1 MSDVLKSIYH
11 RPFIMVKDLFSVEN
25 KVVCISGSSRGL
37 GKAIAH
43 GFAERGAKVL
53 ISSWDLEELAAT
65 KQEFEA
71 EGLSIEAVVLDVQK
85 REDCQRFVDA
95 AMNLH
100 GRLDVM
106 ICNAGT
112 DIIKPAEQYEEN
124 EWDKVLDINLRG
136 YYFCAQFAA
145 QQMLNAEHGSIIMTS
160 SIAGTAGIPG
170 LTPYAASKGGI
181 NQLVRTMGVEWA
193 QRGVRVNAVAPGYIE
208 NIMANVEF
216 DESDPY
222 QKRVVTFTPMGRR
235 GAVEEFLGAYLFLAS
250 DASSYMTGEILYVDG
265 GYHAA

>member
-1 MSDVLKSIYH
+1 
-11 RPFIMVKDLFSVEN
+11 MVKDLFSVKD

-37 GKAIAH
+37 GKAIAQ

-53 ISSWDLEELAAT
+53 ISSWDSEELANT

-71 EGLSIEAVVLDVQK
+71 QSLMVESVVLDVRNQA
-85 REDCQRFVDA
+85 DCQHFVSTA
-95 AMNLH
+95 LERH
-100 GRLDVM
+100 GTVDVM

-124 EWDKVLDINLRG
+124 EWDKILDINLRG

-145 QQMLNAEHGSIIMTS
+145 QHMLRVGRGSIIMTS
-160 SIAGTAGIPG
+160 SIAGSAGIPG
-170 LTPYAASKGGI
+170 IVPYAASKGGI

-208 NIMANVEF
+208 NIMADVKF
-216 DESDPY
+216 DADDPY
-222 QKRVVTFTPMGRR
+222 QKRVVTFTPMSRR
-235 GAVEEFLGAYLFLAS
+235 GTIDEFLGAYLFLAS
-250 DASSYMTGEILYVDG
+250 EASSYITGEILYVDG

>member
-1 MSDVLKSIYH
+1 
-11 RPFIMVKDLFSVEN
+11 MVKNLFSVEN

-37 GKAIAH
+37 GKALAK
-43 GFAERGAKVL
+43 GFAERGAKVI
-53 ISSWDLEELAAT
+53 ISSWDSEELANT
-65 KQEFEA
+65 KQEFET
-71 EGLSIEAVVLDVQK
+71 EGLSTESVVLDVQNQA
-85 REDCQRFVDA
+85 DCKRFVETA
-95 AMNLH
+95 LEIH
-100 GRLDVM
+100 GKLDVM

-124 EWDKVLDINLRG
+124 EWDKILDINLRG

-145 QQMLNAEHGSIIMTS
+145 QQMLKVGNGSIIMTS
-160 SIAGTAGIPG
+160 SIAGNTGIPG
-170 LTPYAASKGGI
+170 LAPYAASKGGI

-216 DESDPY
+216 DENDPY

-235 GAVEEFLGAYLFLAS
+235 GAVDEFLGAYLFLAS
-250 DASSYMTGEILYVDG
+250 EASSYITGEILYVDG

>member
-1 MSDVLKSIYH
+1 
-11 RPFIMVKDLFSVEN
+11 MVKDLFSVEN

-37 GKAIAH
+37 GKALAK

-53 ISSWDLEELAAT
+53 ISSWDSEELANT
-65 KQEFEA
+65 KQEFNNQ
-71 EGLSIEAVVLDVQK
+71 GLSTESVVLDVQNQA
-85 REDCQRFVDA
+85 DCKRFVETA
-95 AMNLH
+95 LEIH
-100 GRLDVM
+100 GKLDVM

-124 EWDKVLDINLRG
+124 EWDKILDINLRG

-145 QQMLNAEHGSIIMTS
+145 QQMLKVGNGSIIMTS
-160 SIAGTAGIPG
+160 SIAGSTGIPG
-170 LTPYAASKGGI
+170 LAPYAASKGGI

-193 QRGVRVNAVAPGYIE
+193 QHGVRVNAVAPGYIE

-216 DESDPY
+216 DENDPY
-222 QKRVVTFTPMGRR
+222 QKRVITFTPMGRR
-235 GAVEEFLGAYLFLAS
+235 GAVDEFLGAYLFLAS
-250 DASSYMTGEILYVDG
+250 EASSYMTGEILYVDG

>member
-1 MSDVLKSIYH
+1 
-11 RPFIMVKDLFSVEN
+11 MVKDLFSVEN

-37 GKAIAH
+37 GKAIAQ
-43 GFAERGAKVL
+43 GFADRGAKVL
-53 ISSWDLEELAAT
+53 ISSWDSEELVNT

-71 EGLSIEAVVLDVQK
+71 QGLLVESVVLDVRNQA
-85 REDCQRFVDA
+85 DCQRFVATALDI
-95 AMNLH
+95 H
-100 GRLDVM
+100 GTLDVM

-124 EWDKVLDINLRG
+124 EWDKILDINLRG
-136 YYFCAQFAA
+136 YYFCAQCA
-145 QQMLNAEHGSIIMTS
+145 AEHMLSVEQGSIVMTS
-160 SIAGTAGIPG
+160 SIAGSAGIPG
-170 LTPYAASKGGI
+170 LVPYAASKGGI

-208 NIMANVEF
+208 NIMVDVKF
-216 DESDPY
+216 DADDPY

-235 GAVEEFLGAYLFLAS
+235 GAIDEFLGAYLFLAS
-250 DASSYMTGEILYVDG
+250 EASSYITGEILYVDG

>member
-1 MSDVLKSIYH
+1 
-11 RPFIMVKDLFSVEN
+11 MVKNLFSVEN

-37 GKAIAH
+37 GKALAK

-53 ISSWDLEELAAT
+53 ISSWDSEELANT
-65 KQEFEA
+65 KQEFNNQ
-71 EGLSIEAVVLDVQK
+71 GLSTESVVLDVQNQA
-85 REDCQRFVDA
+85 DCKRFVETA
-95 AMNLH
+95 LEIH
-100 GRLDVM
+100 GKLDVM

-124 EWDKVLDINLRG
+124 EWDKILDINLRG

-145 QQMLNAEHGSIIMTS
+145 QQMLKVGNGSIIMTS
-160 SIAGTAGIPG
+160 SIAGSTGIPG
-170 LTPYAASKGGI
+170 LAPYAASKGGI

-216 DESDPY
+216 DENDPY
-222 QKRVVTFTPMGRR
+222 QKRVITFTPMGRR
-235 GAVEEFLGAYLFLAS
+235 GAVDAFLGAYLFLAS
-250 DASSYMTGEILYVDG
+250 EASSYMTGEILYVDG

>member
-1 MSDVLKSIYH
+1 
-11 RPFIMVKDLFSVEN
+11 MVKDLFSVES

-37 GKAIAH
+37 GKAIAQ
-43 GFAERGAKVL
+43 GFAERGAKVI
-53 ISSWDLEELAAT
+53 ISSWDREELDQT
-65 KQEFEA
+65 QQEFQSS
-71 EGLSIEAVVLDVQK
+71 GLTIESVVLDVRNQA
-85 REDCQRFVDA
+85 DCQRFVSTA
-95 AMNLH
+95 LEQH

-112 DIIKPAEQYEEN
+112 DIIKPAEQYEET
-124 EWDKVLDINLRG
+124 EWDRILDINLRG

-145 QQMLNAEHGSIIMTS
+145 QHMLSVGRGSIIMTS
-160 SIAGTAGIPG
+160 SIAGSSGIPG

-193 QRGVRVNAVAPGYIE
+193 QRGVRVNAVAPGYVE
-208 NIMANVEF
+208 NIMADVKF
-216 DESDPY
+216 DANDPY
-222 QKRVVTFTPMGRR
+222 QQRVVTFTPMGRR

-250 DASSYMTGEILYVDG
+250 EASSYITGEVLYVDG